1 MKHKGTYQARV
12 RQQGDTWVATGC
24 LRIGDIAVKATARI
38 SASAISRAIDRA
50 AQGFEG
56 VIGDEIGWGFFRKI
70 KRAASKVA
78 KRIAQS
84 KALGKIAK
92 VARNPAFLAALSVVP
107 GVGPV
112 AAGTI
117 GAVATAY
124 GGLQAAYAQKRGD
137 PQLARRISA
146 QNAQRAKR
154 LGISPARFNRA
165 QRYGARLAVDPRLL
179 TFLGRGPQGGGA
191 ALLQSLAR
199 NPPPGLLRQFA

>member
-1 MKHKGTYQARV
+1 MPKGTYQARV
-12 RQQGDTWVATGC
+12 RQAGDTWIATGC
-24 LRIGDIAVKATARI
+24 IRIGDIAVKATARI
-38 SASAISRAIDRA
+38 SAAAIRRALDRA
-50 AQGFEG
+50 AEGFEG
-56 VIGDEIGWGFFRKI
+56 VIGDEVGWGFFKKI
-70 KRAASKVA
+70 KRAAGKVA
-78 KRIAQS
+78 KKIAQS

-124 GGLQAAYAQKRGD
+124 GGLQAAYAKKRGD

-146 QNAQRAKR
+146 QNIARAKR
-154 LGISPARFNRA
+154 LGISPARFNKA

-179 TFLGRGPQGGGA
+179 TFMAQGPQGGGA
-191 ALLQSLAR
+191 ALLRSLSQQ
-199 NPPPGLLRQFA
+199 PPAGMLRAFA